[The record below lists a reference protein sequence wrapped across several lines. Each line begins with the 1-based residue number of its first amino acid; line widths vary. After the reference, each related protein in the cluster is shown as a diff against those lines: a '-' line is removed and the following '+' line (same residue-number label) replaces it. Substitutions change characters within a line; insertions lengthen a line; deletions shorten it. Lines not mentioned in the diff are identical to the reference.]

1 MKIYLQEKIGNPDL
15 FTGRKKELAMFS
27 KWIDGIPKGIS
38 RSTAIL
44 SRRRTG
50 KTALMQRLYNLMFE
64 KNHGVIPFYYEVK
77 EGPVWALEFCRD
89 FYLTFIWQYI
99 AYKTR
104 KPDYIVPPPELK
116 GSFQAAQETAV
127 QEGLSY
133 LLSDIRG
140 IEAAF
145 TRRSVDATWLAA
157 RDAPRSLAFR
167 QKEHI
172 VQMIDE
178 FQYLNSEIYWDNEKI
193 RIAADFAA
201 GYMSTAEYRDAP
213 LLISGSYIG
222 WLRDIIHTMLPSRFR
237 ETTLDAMPEDEM
249 VEMIYKYAQV
259 YETPITEEVVYA
271 MAKLCEG
278 NPFYVSALFESPL
291 FDKDLTTPDGLLTTL
306 EYETLHEHGHIRD
319 VWMEY
324 LGKVFYKVNQ
334 ENAKNIVLHLCQH
347 RDREVSRQELMK
359 ELKLQMT
366 DRELEEKLH
375 SLVKSDIIERGRSN
389 FYYRG
394 VQDNIFD
401 KVFRGEYADD
411 IRNFDPKE
419 ITQEYKALYEQAK
432 HEYQSLLGKHN
443 QMKGLFAEFAII
455 NQLRLHA
462 HEKQEFFRSITH
474 NLPEDFAFVEYEHV
488 WSYKFTRLDKSDLWI
503 DILARAHSTGS
514 GQAPSTGS
522 VTGSGQAPST
532 TASTTP
538 STGSGQDSGQDSGQ
552 AYSIIG
558 EVKNRSN
565 KAFSLDEAREF
576 IQKAKEL
583 QEREQVPRAVLFVF
597 SLKGFQPEAL
607 DYFRE
612 YGIAYSD
619 DDRWLG

>member
-1 MKIYLQEKIGNPDL
+1 MTHIYLKEKIGNPDL
-15 FTGRKKELAMFS
+15 FTGRKQELAYFS
-27 KWIDGIPKGIS
+27 KWIEGITKEIS
-38 RSTAIL
+38 KSTAIL
-44 SRRRTG
+44 SRRKTG
-50 KTALMQRLYNLMFE
+50 KTALMQRLYNLTFE
-64 KNHGVIPFYYEVK
+64 KPNGVIPFYYEVK
-77 EGPVWALEFCRD
+77 EGPVWALDFCRD

-104 KPDYIVPPPELK
+104 KAEYIVPPPELK
-116 GSFQAAQETAV
+116 SSFQAAQEVAV

-133 LLSDIRG
+133 VLRDIRG
-140 IEAAF
+140 IEIEYE
-145 TRRSVDATWLAA
+145 RRSVDGLWLAV

-167 QKEHI
+167 QQEYI

-178 FQYLNSEIYWDNEKI
+178 FQYLNSEIYRDE
-193 RIAADFAA
+193 AANIPADQFAA
-201 GYMSTAEYRDAP
+201 GYMSTAEYRNAP

-222 WLRDIIHTMLPSRFR
+222 WLRDILHSMLPSHFR
-237 ETTLDAMPEDEM
+237 QMELEAMPEDEM

-278 NPFYVSALFESPL
+278 NPFYVSTLFDSPVL
-291 FDKDLTTPDGLLTTL
+291 DKDLTTPEGFLKTL
-306 EYETLHEHGHIRD
+306 EYETLNKRGHIRG

-324 LGKVFYKVNQ
+324 LNTIFYTVNQ
-334 ENAKNIVLHLCQH
+334 ENAKHIVLYLCQH
-347 RDREVSRQELMK
+347 REREVSRQELLK
-359 ELKLQMT
+359 ELHLQMT
-366 DRELEEKLH
+366 DWELEQKLH

-419 ITQEYKALYEQAK
+419 ITREYKALYEKAK
-432 HEYQSLLGKHN
+432 QEYHSLLGKHN

-462 HEKQEFFRSITH
+462 HHRQAFFRSITH

-488 WSYKFTRLDKSDLWI
+488 WSYKVTRPDKSDLWV
-503 DILARAHSTGS
+503 DILARAGETG
-514 GQAPSTGS
+514 
-522 VTGSGQAPST
+522 
-532 TASTTP
+532 
-538 STGSGQDSGQDSGQ
+538 
-552 AYSIIG
+552 YSLIG
-558 EVKNRSN
+558 EVKNRSTE
-565 KAFSLDEAREF
+565 AFSRAEAEEF
-576 IQKAKEL
+576 MQKAREL
-583 QEREQVPRAVLFVF
+583 QEREQIPRAVLFVF
-597 SLKGFQPEAL
+597 SLKGFKQGVT
-607 DYFRE
+607 DYFQE
-612 YGIAYSD
+612 QGIAYSE